1 MENQSLLW
9 KIADVSVFFVAKSDV
24 TGLFSWNFPIANGVY
39 HSSGRFFSLSWQG
52 KPRWHLHRWQV
63 AALRSGAETG
73 PRLTVTYRAN
83 SAVFG
88 GIIRIY
94 VQKSWGVAFLLQHVS
109 LAQLGFDLEH
119 LDVRDSGCEQQWCP
133 SKMWNDW
140 FFRFCP
146 LQFEIAVLRPN
157 LNWHTRIEGGM
168 FTPLLCSGFML
179 LVHFCC
185 CELYLFIFAGNPFPL
200 ISYIPHPHLV

>member
-39 HSSGRFFSLSWQG
+39 HSSGRFFSLTWQG

-88 GIIRIY
+88 GN
-94 VQKSWGVAFLLQHVS
+94 
-109 LAQLGFDLEH
+109 H
-119 LDVRDSGCEQQWCP
+119 LDICAAKLGGGILVATCFFGPTGFWPGTSGC
-133 SKMWNDW
+133 KRFRMWATMMPIKNVKW
-140 FFRFCP
+140 LILSILSP
-146 LQFEIAVLRPN
+146 PIWN
-157 LNWHTRIEGGM
+157 
-168 FTPLLCSGFML
+168 
-179 LVHFCC
+179 CC
-185 CELYLFIFAGNPFPL
+185 LAPQP
-200 ISYIPHPHLV
+200 

>member
-9 KIADVSVFFVAKSDV
+9 KITDVSIFFVAKSDV

-39 HSSGRFFSLSWQG
+39 HSSGRFFSLTWQG

-63 AALRSGAETG
+63 AASRSGAETG

-88 GIIRIY
+88 ENHPDIYIY
-94 VQKSWGVAFLLQHVS
+94 VQKSWGVAFLLQHVA

-119 LDVRDSGCEQQWCP
+119 LDVRDSGCEQQWYP
-133 SKMWNDW
+133 SNMWNDW

-146 LQFEIAVLRPN
+146 LQFETQP
-157 LNWHTRIEGGM
+157 
-168 FTPLLCSGFML
+168 
-179 LVHFCC
+179 
-185 CELYLFIFAGNPFPL
+185 
-200 ISYIPHPHLV
+200 